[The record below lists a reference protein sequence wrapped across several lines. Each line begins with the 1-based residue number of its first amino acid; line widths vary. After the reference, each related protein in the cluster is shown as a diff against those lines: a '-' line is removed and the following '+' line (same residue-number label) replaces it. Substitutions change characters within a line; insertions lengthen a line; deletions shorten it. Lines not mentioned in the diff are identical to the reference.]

1 MEIKSEAVS
10 GCDYSRLYL
19 DQKHQSA
26 SKQKLKFGMEE
37 ILGTIG
43 TDRVSKHTTIT
54 SPASLSSLSP
64 PSPSSCVRV
73 GGRQGLLSLSRPNCD
88 ILTASSPPPRPL
100 FPPSFLLSPGLHQ
113 HPPPPPPPSLPLL
126 GVSPPFLSAPAMSP
140 WYQGEWVSVAEC
152 SLAMYSSQSGTT
164 LVVCICGIQ

>member
-19 DQKHQSA
+19 DQKHQTA

-73 GGRQGLLSLSRPNCD
+73 GGRQGQAGLSSLLSLSRPNCD

-113 HPPPPPPPSLPLL
+113 PPPP
-126 GVSPPFLSAPAMSP
+126 
-140 WYQGEWVSVAEC
+140 
-152 SLAMYSSQSGTT
+152 
-164 LVVCICGIQ
+164 